1 VTTLSAATPATA
13 DGDEQLRRIAA
24 VATAAV
30 WMLLLA
36 TITLDYA
43 RGGTHAVLGLLQGF
57 TLYAVVALLAYGALG
72 TALTR
77 SRPRNLLGWLALGVA
92 CGHGLGFF
100 AGAYGDLA
108 LERGWGGA
116 DVGIWV
122 SNWVWVPGYWIV
134 PTFLLL
140 LFPDGRLPSPR
151 WRPVAAMAAAGL
163 VVSMA
168 GWATMPYLEQD
179 VPLVT
184 EATQPVTLPFAAR
197 LLEIGGLL
205 GIASAVAGIVA
216 LLVRHARASGAQ
228 RLQVRWVLLGGVA
241 TLVLLA
247 AGFTAGPAGPPIIA
261 LGMVQLPVAMA
272 IGVFRHRLW
281 DVDVVINRS
290 LVYGALTL
298 LVLATYVAT
307 VSLLGGLLGRETGAP
322 LVATALVALGVNPV
336 RQRLQLWVNEA
347 LHGQRE
353 DPYTA
358 LARLVERLD
367 AVDGAGSALDASAE
381 TVRRVIRA
389 GYAAVE
395 VRGALRS
402 VAGAAPSSAEAV
414 HVVPLTVRGEPVGT
428 LQVAMPSGG
437 ESLETGQR
445 QLLAD
450 LARHVAVAV
459 HTEQLTA
466 DLQASRRSLVEAR
479 EEERRRIRR
488 DLHDELGPTLASVAM
503 RIEQAREADNPAA
516 AAALDGLPEHV
527 RGAVRSV
534 RSLVENL
541 RPAALDELGLAEA
554 LRAQMRHLSGGDL
567 RFDVDIDEDLG
578 VLSAAVDAAAYRII
592 SEALANAVRHAAA
605 SVCRVTV
612 RREGPVLRLEVAD
625 DGIGLD
631 DVVQAG
637 VGLRSMRERATE
649 VGGVFAIAPRPS
661 GGTVVR
667 AELPVDA

>member
-1 VTTLSAATPATA
+1 MWL
-13 DGDEQLRRIAA
+13 
-24 VATAAV
+24 
-30 WMLLLA
+30 LLLA
-36 TITLDYA
+36 TFALDYA
-43 RGGTHAVLGLLQGF
+43 RGGFGAVLGLVRGF
-57 TLYAVVALLAYGALG
+57 TLYAFVALLAYGALG
-72 TALTR
+72 TALTQ
-77 SRPRNLLGWLALGVA
+77 SRPRNLLGWLSLGVA
-92 CGHGLGFF
+92 GAHALAFC
-100 AGAYGDLA
+100 AGAYGDLG

-116 DVGIWV
+116 DVGIWLG
-122 SNWVWVPGYWIV
+122 NWTWVPGYWIV

-151 WRPVAAMAAAGL
+151 WRPVATVAAAGMA
-163 VVSMA
+163 VSA
-168 GWATMPYLEQD
+168 VGWATLPYLEQD

-184 EATQPVTLPFAAR
+184 EASQPVTLPFAAR

-205 GIASAVAGIVA
+205 GIASAGAGIIA

-228 RLQVRWVLLGGVA
+228 RLQVRWVLLGGVT

-247 AGFTAGPAGPPIIA
+247 AGFTAGPAGAPIIA
-261 LGMVQLPVAMA
+261 LGMVQLPLAMA

-367 AVDGAGSALDASAE
+367 AADGAGAALDASAE

-402 VAGAAPSSAEAV
+402 VAGRVPTGGEAV
-414 HVVPLTVRGEPVGT
+414 HMVPLTVRGEPVGT

-437 ESLETGQR
+437 ENLDASQR
-445 QLLAD
+445 RLLAD

-503 RIEQAREADNPAA
+503 RIEQARDGDGAAA
-516 AAALDGLPEHV
+516 AAALEGLPEHV
-527 RGAVRSV
+527 RDAVRSV
-534 RSLVENL
+534 RHLVENL
-541 RPAALDELGLAEA
+541 RPAALDELGLADA
-554 LRAQMRHLSGGDL
+554 LRTQAQQLSGGRLHVELEIAD
-567 RFDVDIDEDLG
+567 DLG
-578 VLSAAVDAAAYRII
+578 PLSAAVDAAAYRIV
-592 SEALANAVRHAAA
+592 SEALANVVRHAAA
-605 SVCRVTV
+605 TTCRLTV
-612 RREGPVLRLEVAD
+612 KTQEDTLMLEIRD
-625 DGIGLD
+625 DGMGLPE
-631 DVVQAG
+631 VMHPG
-637 VGLRSMRERATE
+637 VGLRSMRERAAE
-649 VGGVFAIAPRPS
+649 VGGHCTVAAVPT
-661 GGTVVR
+661 GGTIVR
-667 AELPVDA
+667 ATLPVGS

>member
-1 VTTLSAATPATA
+1 VTTLSAAARATA
-13 DGDEQLRRIAA
+13 DDDERLRTIAT
-24 VATAAV
+24 VATATV
-30 WMLLLA
+30 LVLLLA
-36 TITLDYA
+36 TFALDYA
-43 RGGTHAVLGLLQGF
+43 RGGVDAVLGLVRGF

-77 SRPRNLLGWLALGVA
+77 SRPRNLLGWLSLGVA
-92 CGHGLGFF
+92 GAHAAGFF

-108 LERGWGGA
+108 LEHGWRGA
-116 DVGIWV
+116 DIGIWV
-122 SNWVWVPGYWIV
+122 ANWVWVPGYWIV

-140 LFPDGRLPSPR
+140 LFPDGRLPSRR

-163 VVSMA
+163 LVSMA

-184 EATQPVTLPFAAR
+184 NATQPFTLPFAAR
-197 LLEIGGLL
+197 LMEIGGLL
-205 GIASAVAGIVA
+205 GIASAGAGVVA

-241 TLVLLA
+241 TVLLLA
-247 AGFTAGPAGPPIIA
+247 AGFTAGPAGAPIIA
-261 LGMVQLPVAMA
+261 LGMLQLPLAMA

-298 LVLATYVAT
+298 LVLATYVAM

-322 LVATALVALGVNPV
+322 LVATALVAIGANPV

-367 AVDGAGSALDASAE
+367 AADGAGAALDAAAE
-381 TVRRVIRA
+381 TVRRVVRA

-402 VAGAAPSSAEAV
+402 VAGAAPSSAEGV

-428 LQVAMPSGG
+428 LLVAMPPGSEG
-437 ESLETGQR
+437 LEAAQR
-445 QLLAD
+445 RLLAD

-459 HTEQLTA
+459 HTEQLTS
-466 DLQASRRSLVEAR
+466 DLQASRRGLVEAR

-503 RIEQAREADNPAA
+503 RIEQAREAGGPSA

-527 RGAVRSV
+527 REAVRSV

-541 RPAALDELGLAEA
+541 RPAALDELGLPEA
-554 LRAQMRHLSGGDL
+554 LRAQVRRLSGGDL
-567 RFDVDIDEDLG
+567 GFDVDIDDDLG
-578 VLSAAVDAAAYRII
+578 SLSAAVDAAAYRII
-592 SEALANAVRHAAA
+592 SEALANAVRHAAG
-605 SVCRVTV
+605 SVCRVRV
-612 RREGPVLRLEVAD
+612 QRESSVLRLEVVD
-625 DGIGLD
+625 DGVGLG

-637 VGLRSMRERATE
+637 VGLRSMRERAAE
-649 VGGVFAIAPRPS
+649 VGGVCTVAPGPG
-661 GGTVVR
+661 GGTAVR
-667 AELPVDA
+667 ADLPVEA